1 MKQTKNPDYSQ
12 GNQERI
18 KTKINKTIH
27 NSEVANEILEKT
39 NDDLL
44 KARLIEKNS
53 RRQDAVNKMKEEIK
67 EDHGQF
73 MK

>member
-1 MKQTKNPDYSQ
+1 MKHTHNPDYRQ
-12 GNQERI
+12 GNQERV
-18 KTKINKTIH
+18 KTKINKTMH

-67 EDHGQF
+67 ED
-73 MK
+73 